1 MKKYILKTKT
11 YKGSQEHQKF
21 IRNEHLKTFFTH
33 FIRIL
38 ILVAIIGIWELA
50 TRQNWIDPFITSSPS
65 RVIKQLKE
73 LYETGNLFTHLFTTL
88 NETIWAFFLSTVI
101 GTVVAIILFVIS
113 PIRRILEPYLIVL
126 NSLPK
131 IALGPLII
139 IWVGVGTKAIVTMGI
154 LICVVITI
162 INLLNGYLEVSKEK
176 IMLLRSMGANK
187 FQILTKL
194 IIPATLPNF
203 IATLK
208 INLGMAWVGVIMG
221 EYLSSKAGLG
231 YLLVYG
237 GQVFKLDLVMTA
249 IVLLCILSGVMY
261 GIISIIEKIIVKKR
275 WQIVIFFDF
284 VFTFHFQVDFLFV
297 QPIHF
302 PFLLF

>member
-1 MKKYILKTKT
+1 MKNIRLKKQ
-11 YKGSQEHQKF
+11 KFEGSLNHQKF
-21 IRNEHLKTFFTH
+21 IKKERLKTFFTH
-33 FIRIL
+33 LIRIL
-38 ILVAIIGIWELA
+38 LLIFLLGFWEISANLNLV
-50 TRQNWIDPFITSSPS
+50 DPFITSSPS
-65 RVIKQLKE
+65 RIIKQTIELYQNGSLFTHIFTT
-73 LYETGNLFTHLFTTL
+73 LYETIL
-88 NETIWAFFLSTVI
+88 AFALSTIIGFVI
-101 GTVVAIILFVIS
+101 AIILFSIS
-113 PIRRILEPYLIVL
+113 PLRRILEPYLIVL

-139 IWVGVGTKAIVTMGI
+139 IWVGVGTNAIVTMGI

-162 INLLNGYLEVSKEK
+162 INLLNGYLEVSSEK
-176 IMLLRSMGANK
+176 IMLLKSMGANN

-203 IATLK
+203 ISTLK

-249 IVLLCILSGVMY
+249 IVILCILSGVMY
-261 GIISIIEKIIVKKR
+261 GIISIIEKIIIKKR
-275 WQIVIFFDF
+275 
-284 VFTFHFQVDFLFV
+284 
-297 QPIHF
+297 
-302 PFLLF
+302 

>member
-1 MKKYILKTKT
+1 MKRIKIKTNKKPLSPSRQKYLKR
-11 YKGSQEHQKF
+11 E
-21 IRNEHLKTFFTH
+21 RLKTFLIHLF
-33 FIRIL
+33 RIL
-38 ILVAIIGIWELA
+38 LLVSIISFWEISARL
-50 TRQNWIDPFITSSPS
+50 NLIDPFITSSPS
-65 RVIKQLKE
+65 RIIKQTID
-73 LYETGNLFTHLFTTL
+73 LYNSGNLFNHIFVTV
-88 NETIWAFFLSTVI
+88 NETILAFSLSTII
-101 GTVVAIILFVIS
+101 GAAIAIILYLFS
-113 PIRRILEPYLIVL
+113 PIRRVLEPYLIVL

-139 IWVGVGTKAIVTMGI
+139 IWVGVGTSAIVTMGI

-162 INLLNGYLEVSKEK
+162 INLLGGYLSVSSEK
-176 IMLLRSMGANK
+176 IMLMKSMSANK

-249 IVLLCILSGVMY
+249 IVILCILSGVMY
-261 GIISIIEKIIVKKR
+261 GIISIFEKIIVKKR
-275 WQIVIFFDF
+275 WQIC
-284 VFTFHFQVDFLFV
+284 HLFC
-297 QPIHF
+297 
-302 PFLLF
+302 L

>member
-1 MKKYILKTKT
+1 MKNLSLKLKKE
-11 YKGSQEHQKF
+11 KGSTAHQKF
-21 IRNEHLKTFFTH
+21 VKKEHLKTFFVH
-33 FIRIL
+33 FARVFLL
-38 ILVAIIGIWELA
+38 ISIIGLWELVAHFNIV
-50 TRQNWIDPFITSSPS
+50 DPFITSSPS
-65 RVIKQLKE
+65 RIIKQTIE
-73 LYETGNLFTHLFTTL
+73 LYNSGSIFKHILTTL
-88 NETIWAFFLSTVI
+88 NETVLAFILSTII
-101 GTVVAIILFVIS
+101 GTAIAIILFVIT
-113 PIRRILEPYLIVL
+113 PLKRVLEPYLIVL

-139 IWVGVGTKAIVTMGI
+139 IWVGVGTNAIVTMGI

-162 INLLNGYLEVSKEK
+162 INLLNGYLSVSNEK
-176 IMLLRSMGANK
+176 IMLLKAMGANK

-237 GQVFKLDLVMTA
+237 GQIFKLDLVMTA
-249 IVLLCILSGVMY
+249 IIILCILSGVMY
-261 GIISIIEKIIVKKR
+261 GIISIIEKIIIKKR
-275 WQIVIFFDF
+275 
-284 VFTFHFQVDFLFV
+284 
-297 QPIHF
+297 
-302 PFLLF
+302 

>member
-1 MKKYILKTKT
+1 MKRLILKTKKE
-11 YKGSQEHQKF
+11 KGSIAHQKYVKK
-21 IRNEHLKTFFTH
+21 EHLKTFFIH
-33 FIRIL
+33 FARVFLL
-38 ILVAIIGIWELA
+38 IAIIAIWELSSKL
-50 TRQNWIDPFITSSPS
+50 NLVDPFITSSPS
-65 RVIKQLKE
+65 RIIKQTIE
-73 LYETGNLFTHLFTTL
+73 LYNSGNLANHILTTL
-88 NETIWAFFLSTVI
+88 NETVLAFALSTII
-101 GTVVAIILFVIS
+101 GTAVAIILFVIT
-113 PIRRILEPYLIVL
+113 PLKRVLEPYLIVL

-139 IWVGVGTKAIVTMGI
+139 IWVGVGTNAIVTMGI

-162 INLLNGYLEVSKEK
+162 INLLNGYLSVSNEK
-176 IMLLRSMGANK
+176 IMLLKTMGANK
-187 FQILTKL
+187 LQILTKL

-249 IVLLCILSGVMY
+249 IVILCILSSVMY
-261 GIISIIEKIIVKKR
+261 GIISILEKIIIKKR
-275 WQIVIFFDF
+275 
-284 VFTFHFQVDFLFV
+284 
-297 QPIHF
+297 
-302 PFLLF
+302 

>member
-1 MKKYILKTKT
+1 MKRFTLKINKE
-11 YKGSQEHQKF
+11 KGSIAHQKF
-21 IRNEHLKTFFTH
+21 VKKEHLKTFFIH
-33 FIRIL
+33 FARVFL
-38 ILVAIIGIWELA
+38 LVSIIGIWELVA
-50 TRQNWIDPFITSSPS
+50 HFNIVDPFITSSPS
-65 RVIKQLKE
+65 RIIKQTVE
-73 LYETGNLFTHLFTTL
+73 LYNSGNLLKHILTTL
-88 NETIWAFFLSTVI
+88 NETVLAFALSTII
-101 GTVVAIILFVIS
+101 GTAVAIILFVIT
-113 PIRRILEPYLIVL
+113 PLKRVLEPYLIVL

-139 IWVGVGTKAIVTMGI
+139 IWVGVGTNAIVTMGI

-162 INLLNGYLEVSKEK
+162 INLLNGYLSVSNEK
-176 IMLLRSMGANK
+176 IMLLKTMGANK

-237 GQVFKLDLVMTA
+237 GQIFKLDLVMTA
-249 IVLLCILSGVMY
+249 IVILCILSSVMY
-261 GIISIIEKIIVKKR
+261 GIISIFEKIIIKKR
-275 WQIVIFFDF
+275 
-284 VFTFHFQVDFLFV
+284 
-297 QPIHF
+297 
-302 PFLLF
+302 

>member
-1 MKKYILKTKT
+1 MKTIKIKKQKNL
-11 YKGSQEHQKF
+11 GSPEHQKF
-21 IRNEHLKTFFTH
+21 IKREHFKTFITH

-38 ILVAIIGIWELA
+38 ILILIIGIWELA
-50 TRQNWIDPFITSSPS
+50 ARLNWVDPFITSSPS
-65 RVIKQLKE
+65 RIVKQTID
-73 LYETGNLFTHLFTTL
+73 LYESGSLFKHIFTTL
-88 NETIWAFFLSTVI
+88 NETVLAFLLSTII
-101 GTVVAIILFVIS
+101 GTIIAILLFIIS
-113 PIRRILEPYLIVL
+113 PLRRILEPYLIIL

-131 IALGPLII
+131 ISLGPLII

-154 LICVVITI
+154 MICVVITI

-203 IATLK
+203 MATLK

-249 IVLLCILSGVMY
+249 IVLLCILSGIMY

-275 WQIVIFFDF
+275 
-284 VFTFHFQVDFLFV
+284 
-297 QPIHF
+297 
-302 PFLLF
+302 

>member
-1 MKKYILKTKT
+1 MKKIKMKFSKN
-11 YKGSQEHQKF
+11 KGSITHQKF
-21 IRNEHLKTFFTH
+21 VKREHFKTFLTH
-33 FIRIL
+33 LIRIL
-38 ILVAIIGIWELA
+38 ILIAIIGIWELA
-50 TRQNWIDPFITSSPS
+50 AKLEWVDPFITSSPS
-65 RVIKQLKE
+65 RIVKQIIS
-73 LYETGNLFTHLFTTL
+73 LYDDGNLFKHIFVTL
-88 NETIWAFFLSTVI
+88 DETIQAFILSTII
-101 GTVVAIILFVIS
+101 GASIAILLYMIAPL
-113 PIRRILEPYLIVL
+113 RRILEPYLIIL

-139 IWVGVGTKAIVTMGI
+139 IWVGIGTKAIVTMGI

-162 INLLNGYLEVSKEK
+162 INLLNGYLGVSNEK

-203 IATLK
+203 MATLK

-237 GQVFKLDLVMTA
+237 GQVFKLDLVMSA

-261 GIISIIEKIIVKKR
+261 GIISILEKFIVKKR
-275 WQIVIFFDF
+275 
-284 VFTFHFQVDFLFV
+284 
-297 QPIHF
+297 
-302 PFLLF
+302 

>member
-1 MKKYILKTKT
+1 MKIIKLKQKT
-11 YKGSQEHQKF
+11 YKGSINHQKF
-21 IRNEHLKTFFTH
+21 IKKERLKTFLTH
-33 FIRIL
+33 FFRIV
-38 ILVAIIGIWELA
+38 ILVSIILFWELA
-50 TRQNWIDPFITSSPS
+50 AKFNIVDPFITSSPT
-65 RVIKQLKE
+65 RIIKQTIE
-73 LYETGNLFTHLFTTL
+73 LYNNGNLFKHIFTTL
-88 NETIWAFFLSTVI
+88 NETILAFALSTII
-101 GTVVAIILFVIS
+101 GTIIAIILFLIS
-113 PIRRILEPYLIVL
+113 PLRRILEPYLIVL

-139 IWVGVGTKAIVTMGI
+139 IWVGVGTSAIVTMGI

-162 INLLNGYLEVSKEK
+162 INLLNGYLEVSDEK

-203 IATLK
+203 MATLK

-249 IVLLCILSGVMY
+249 IVILCILSGVMY
-261 GIISIIEKIIVKKR
+261 GIISIIEKIIIKKR
-275 WQIVIFFDF
+275 
-284 VFTFHFQVDFLFV
+284 
-297 QPIHF
+297 
-302 PFLLF
+302 